1 MFRPMT
7 LLLEFQRERD
17 QQREQLRR
25 ETREKLERA
34 LQEVL
39 PGQVVFVFGSLV
51 KRGAFHAQ
59 SDVDLAVFELPGRAS
74 EFAVHGML
82 EERIGRPVDLLLL
95 AEHRLKD
102 KIQREGELW
111 IV

>member
-1 MFRPMT
+1 MSATSNASGFAGKPARTSSERSRRCCRDRP
-7 LLLEFQRERD
+7 
-17 QQREQLRR
+17 
-25 ETREKLERA
+25 
-34 LQEVL
+34 
-39 PGQVVFVFGSLV
+39 SLV

-59 SDVDLAVFELPGRAS
+59 SDVDLAVFELPGRVS

-95 AEHRLKD
+95 PEHRLKD

-111 IV
+111 II